1 MYPPPWVTEM
11 EGAMARGRMGWG
23 WGMMGVFTSS
33 VHLGQTDVDHSQC
46 LVIFISGSLVSSKK
60 YDL

>member
-1 MYPPPWVTEM
+1 
-11 EGAMARGRMGWG
+11 
-23 WGMMGVFTSS
+23 MMGVFTSS